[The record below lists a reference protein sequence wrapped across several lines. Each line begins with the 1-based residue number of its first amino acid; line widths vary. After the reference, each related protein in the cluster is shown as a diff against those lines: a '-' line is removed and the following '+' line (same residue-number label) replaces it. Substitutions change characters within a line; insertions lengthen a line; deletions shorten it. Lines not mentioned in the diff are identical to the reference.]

1 MLAKHRTKT
10 GMMVVLVGIE
20 IGILTKQTDSKARP
34 ATDKVDGY
42 PLKKVMIALGTSIKI
57 FRSVL

>member
-1 MLAKHRTKT
+1 M
-10 GMMVVLVGIE
+10 VLVGIE
-20 IGILTKQTDSKARP
+20 TGILMKQTDSKARP

-42 PLKKVMIALGTSIKI
+42 PPKKVMIALGRSIKI